1 MTDLTFGKKLDRVTG
16 TWLEAAEFERRKA
29 EYEER
34 AFQRQA
40 SQGELCAPMV
50 ISDCQ
55 PHLQSQTNGK
65 FYDSKSELR
74 KEYRRAGVIE
84 VGNDVPT
91 KRATPSRD
99 EREQRKKARR
109 ASVGKALSQ
118 AGFGAP

>member
-1 MTDLTFGKKLDRVTG
+1 MPTFLGQTVSQ
-16 TWLEAAEFERRKA
+16 AEFQRLKA
-29 EYEER
+29 HYEEM
-34 AFQRQA
+34 AFQRRPA
-40 SQGELCAPMV
+40 QGQLCAPML

-55 PHLQSQTNGK
+55 NAVQSMTNGQV
-65 FYDSKSELR
+65 YDSKSELR

-99 EREQRKKARR
+99 ERDQRKKARQ